1 MDSYRIIISGKV
13 QRVYY
18 RKFTS
23 QALMR
28 LQIQGYIRNLK
39 DGTVEVIARIY
50 DDDYDAV
57 IAVLRDGSPMSS
69 VADIDATIIESDD
82 IIYDGF
88 EVRS

>member
-1 MDSYRIIISGKV
+1 
-13 QRVYY
+13 
-18 RKFTS
+18 
-23 QALMR
+23 MR

-39 DGTVEVIARIY
+39 DGTVEVVARIY

-69 VADIDATIIESDD
+69 VTDIDVTITESDD